1 MAHSQV
7 FAELAAGTP
16 PAPAR
21 VVVLDASAEENGL
34 ELPAERL
41 ASAQA
46 IGTRPTLVLA
56 GTGHLERPE
65 RAGVARLEALA
76 AKLASMGRRLTP
88 AALALPAAVGHPEE
102 LALAAA
108 AVCEEGPPLYLLLP
122 ADSLAAVQRNQSVSL
137 QGTGETAAR
146 RWWGA
151 LLALAAMARDVSL
164 VPAVPGRGL
173 CVLAT
178 RGGWCGPSPGLAEL
192 IPAAPTR
199 VRLDLDFAHLLVRT
213 ADQPDEL
220 ARLAGR
226 LVAAADQLL
235 GGVPGPRRLAIR
247 LQRVAYAVLASGR
260 DPRSFAALAWL
271 NRRLRAFRDGARA
284 ASVRL
289 ARQHGARGGL
299 EPFPLPDSLAVA
311 ETGALDRAVLQHG
324 ARHSHLV
331 CLSPWSLAPPET
343 GRDCIGLLPALAWA
357 DSIAW
362 RRPDGPIDEA
372 VYGEVLR
379 FAWATALRS

>member
-1 MAHSQV
+1 MAHSEL

-21 VVVLDASAEENGL
+21 VVVLDASADENAL
-34 ELPAERL
+34 ALPAERL
-41 ASAQA
+41 ATAQS
-46 IGTRPTLVLA
+46 IGTRPTLALA
-56 GTGHLERPE
+56 GTEHLERPE
-65 RAGVARLEALA
+65 RDGVARLEALA
-76 AKLASMGRRLTP
+76 GELARDGRRLAP

-108 AVCEEGPPLYLLLP
+108 AACEGGPPVYLLLP
-122 ADSLAAVQRNQSVSL
+122 AEALEAVQRNRPMAL
-137 QGTGETAAR
+137 AGGGETAAR
-146 RWWGA
+146 HWWGA

-164 VPAVPGRGL
+164 VPGVPGRGL

-199 VRLDLDFAHLLVRT
+199 VRLDLDFALLLAVTEDR
-213 ADQPDEL
+213 PDEL

-226 LVAAADQLL
+226 LVSAADELL

-247 LQRVAYAVLASGR
+247 LQRLAHAVLASGR
-260 DPRSFAALAWL
+260 DPRSYAALAWL

-289 ARQHGARGGL
+289 ARQRGARGGL

-343 GRDCIGLLPALAWA
+343 ERDCIGLLPALAWA